1 MLGSDLTSMK
11 LKRTA
16 KLAVLGAAV
25 AGWLAAAVTS
35 GGRATPSIAIKKP
48 PVDNNSAALASE
60 IARLHDRLRP
70 ATTPRQPARNLFSY
84 GSSKAQSSVAPPAAA
99 RPALSEAIPAR
110 PVPAPLKLSG
120 IAEDEM
126 PDGVVRTAIIS
137 GLGQLFLV
145 KEGDSFA
152 DRYRVLRVSSDVVEL
167 TDLVD
172 GNVLRL
178 ALR

>member
-1 MLGSDLTSMK
+1 MK

-16 KLAVLGAAV
+16 KFAVLGAAV
-25 AGWLAAAVTS
+25 AAWLAAAVTS
-35 GGRATPSIAIKKP
+35 GGRSTPPITIKKP
-48 PVDNNSAALASE
+48 PVDTDSAALASE

-84 GSSKAQSSVAPPAAA
+84 GASKVQPTVAPSAAPA
-99 RPALSEAIPAR
+99 ALSEAAPVRPA
-110 PVPAPLKLSG
+110 PAPLKLSG

-137 GLGQLFLV
+137 GLGQLFFV
-145 KEGDSFA
+145 KEGESVA

>member
-1 MLGSDLTSMK
+1 MLGSDLTFMK

-16 KLAVLGAAV
+16 KFAVLGAAL
-25 AGWLAAAVTS
+25 AAWLAAAVTS
-35 GGRATPSIAIKKP
+35 GGRGTPSITIKKP
-48 PVDNNSAALASE
+48 PVDINSTALASE

-84 GSSKAQSSVAPPAAA
+84 GTAKVPSSVAPPAAA
-99 RPALSEAIPAR
+99 RPALSEGVPVGPA
-110 PVPAPLKLSG
+110 PAPLKLSG

-172 GNVLRL
+172 GHVLRL

>member
-1 MLGSDLTSMK
+1 MK

-16 KLAVLGAAV
+16 KFAVLGAAL
-25 AGWLAAAVTS
+25 AAWLAAAVTS
-35 GGRATPSIAIKKP
+35 GGRGTPSITIKKP
-48 PVDNNSAALASE
+48 PVDINSTALASE

-84 GSSKAQSSVAPPAAA
+84 GTAKVPSSVAPPAAA
-99 RPALSEAIPAR
+99 RPALSEGVPVGPA
-110 PVPAPLKLSG
+110 PAPLKLSG

>member
-1 MLGSDLTSMK
+1 M
-11 LKRTA
+11 
-16 KLAVLGAAV
+16 
-25 AGWLAAAVTS
+25 
-35 GGRATPSIAIKKP
+35 
-48 PVDNNSAALASE
+48 
-60 IARLHDRLRP
+60 
-70 ATTPRQPARNLFSY
+70 
-84 GSSKAQSSVAPPAAA
+84 
-99 RPALSEAIPAR
+99 
-110 PVPAPLKLSG
+110 PAPLKLSG